1 MIITVDPRSAVP
13 PYEQVRDQVARMIG
27 AGTLAPG
34 ARLPTIKQ
42 LAADLRLAPN
52 TVARAYRELE
62 HDGFVRSHRRR
73 GTFVRDDVPP
83 VAVEERDARLEKA
96 VEQFALQLRQL
107 GSDPD
112 DAIEKVRAILSRV

>member
-1 MIITVDPRSAVP
+1 
-13 PYEQVRDQVARMIG
+13 MIG

>member
-13 PYEQVRDQVARMIG
+13 PYEQVREQVARMIG

-34 ARLPTIKQ
+34 ARLPTIQQ

-73 GTFVRDDVPP
+73 GTFVRDDVPT
-83 VAVEERDARLEKA
+83 VAVEERDARLEAA
-96 VEQFALQLRQL
+96 VQHFVLELRQL
-107 GSDPD
+107 GADPET
-112 DAIEKVRAILSRV
+112 AIEQVRDILSRV